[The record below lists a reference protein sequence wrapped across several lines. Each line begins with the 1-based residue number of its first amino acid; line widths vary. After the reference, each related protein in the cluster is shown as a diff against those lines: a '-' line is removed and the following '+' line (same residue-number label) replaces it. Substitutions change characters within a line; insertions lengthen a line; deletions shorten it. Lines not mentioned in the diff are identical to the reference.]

1 MDPYSPELSAIGPE
15 NRGAARKL
23 ILLIL
28 VFVLLG
34 LCTIRPQAVRA
45 AFDRM
50 ESLMGRHNERAAGA
64 KAPAP
69 APSTADLEARI
80 APMTA
85 QAQAE
90 LLLSEAVNHRPG
102 ALDLLVART
111 DGWRGVLQQTPRL
124 TQVLNSAWN
133 SSDLQVR
140 GASLEIQLDLN
151 NIRKDSASVS
161 TLEQRVAED
170 PAARPWA
177 LMMLATLGNR
187 GVEPIGVL
195 REELN
200 YVNDPSDETRAWA
213 VEALATLGTNEAID
227 PLLDALQNDSS
238 PTVRERAACGLA
250 EAGMFTREQR
260 RTAIPRLLD
269 LADDPA
275 LLPGT
280 RTWIFRALQDITGA
294 NMGSDAR
301 AWRNWWVQ
309 HGQ

>member
-1 MDPYSPELSAIGPE
+1 MDPYSPQPSAFEPE
-15 NRGAARKL
+15 NRGTARKL

-28 VFVLLG
+28 VFFLLG
-34 LCTIRPQAVRA
+34 LCTIRPNAVRA
-45 AFDRM
+45 AFNHM
-50 ESLMGRHNERAAGA
+50 ESLMGRRAEAA
-64 KAPAP
+64 PPAP
-69 APSTADLEARI
+69 APTTADLEARL

-85 QAQAE
+85 QGQAE

-102 ALDLLVART
+102 ALDLLAART
-111 DGWRGVLQQTPRL
+111 GAWRGVLQQTPRL

-151 NIRKDSASVS
+151 DIRKDSASVS
-161 TLEQRVAED
+161 ALDQRVAED

-187 GVEPIGVL
+187 GVEPLGVL
-195 REELN
+195 HEELH
-200 YVNDPSDETRAWA
+200 YVNNPSDETRGWA

-227 PLLDALQNDSS
+227 PLLDALQNDPS
-238 PTVRERAACGLA
+238 PAVRERAACGLA

-260 RTAIPRLLD
+260 RVAVPRLLD

-275 LLPGT
+275 LDPVT
-280 RTWIFRALQDITGA
+280 RNWVFHALQDITRAGIGA
-294 NMGSDAR
+294 DAR
-301 AWRNWWVQ
+301 AWRNWWAQ